1 MYRKSRIKAFNKKK
15 IKFFRFLF
23 NVTICYFLR
32 IVSKMNSFW
41 YRQEPSKAPV
51 PPAAAAPAAGD
62 GIRSMQTSGIFR
74 TFNFELYAKPNKYMM
89 AFGVIAFSG

>member
-1 MYRKSRIKAFNKKK
+1 MS
-15 IKFFRFLF
+15 
-23 NVTICYFLR
+23 
-32 IVSKMNSFW
+32 
-41 YRQEPSKAPV
+41 QEPVKAPV

-89 AFGVIAFSG
+89 AFGVIAFSGCIGYLSWMKATHKKNNLYTALDENEDLVLREKKSRWS